1 MDDNSTTGSIFS
13 KLRERLRKIRI
24 ARLKKKIKK
33 DDETKEF
40 INETIKNIKR
50 VVEKDNSKTFT
61 INRKRKYKKAISPIP
76 QKKKSLATS
85 EKKITDKQST
95 KENEIEQNN
104 NSKPKPQKT
113 NEKDFVDNVITRIKE
128 TRKDRE
134 YIRKKGVASSK
145 NKDKTTNVEEK
156 NDIQKNSLEKEKAK
170 DELRTKIIYK
180 IKKEFNRSI
189 DEIEILE
196 AKLYDLR
203 EQNNEELELEKAEKI
218 KEEINETIKK
228 INEIIEKIRPF
239 LISDGGDVEFVK
251 FEIIP
256 KISSALYSV
265 LFITEF
271 IIPLIVFNFNVC
283 SLLILFE
290 YFSFLT
296 TSFNINST
304 KSFNDELILLSI
316 FLAEYSEYKS
326 FTSSFSKPNKFE
338 ISLAEY
344 FLLLITLSITLSIN
358 FKLLTVSAFMLPFN
372 SLSSLCCKIKSTK
385 FIGVIF
391 NLVVCKLYNVYII
404 FVWLVSI
411 PTKFDNSLYEYSLLF
426 SVLFII
432 LYAICSL
439 LRFSL
444 FILLDICSLLLLSRI
459 NLTNWYGV
467 CFQFLV
473 FPLV

>member
-196 AKLYDLR
+196 AKLYDSKR
-203 EQNNEELELEKAEKI
+203 
-218 KEEINETIKK
+218 
-228 INEIIEKIRPF
+228 
-239 LISDGGDVEFVK
+239 
-251 FEIIP
+251 
-256 KISSALYSV
+256 
-265 LFITEF
+265 
-271 IIPLIVFNFNVC
+271 
-283 SLLILFE
+283 
-290 YFSFLT
+290 
-296 TSFNINST
+296 T
-304 KSFNDELILLSI
+304 K
-316 FLAEYSEYKS
+316 
-326 FTSSFSKPNKFE
+326 
-338 ISLAEY
+338 
-344 FLLLITLSITLSIN
+344 
-358 FKLLTVSAFMLPFN
+358 
-372 SLSSLCCKIKSTK
+372 
-385 FIGVIF
+385 
-391 NLVVCKLYNVYII
+391 
-404 FVWLVSI
+404 
-411 PTKFDNSLYEYSLLF
+411 
-426 SVLFII
+426 
-432 LYAICSL
+432 
-439 LRFSL
+439 
-444 FILLDICSLLLLSRI
+444 
-459 NLTNWYGV
+459 
-467 CFQFLV
+467 
-473 FPLV
+473 

>member
-228 INEIIEKIRPF
+228 INEIIEN
-239 LISDGGDVEFVK
+239 
-251 FEIIP
+251 
-256 KISSALYSV
+256 Y
-265 LFITEF
+265 
-271 IIPLIVFNFNVC
+271 
-283 SLLILFE
+283 
-290 YFSFLT
+290 
-296 TSFNINST
+296 NI
-304 KSFNDELILLSI
+304 
-316 FLAEYSEYKS
+316 
-326 FTSSFSKPNKFE
+326 
-338 ISLAEY
+338 
-344 FLLLITLSITLSIN
+344 
-358 FKLLTVSAFMLPFN
+358 
-372 SLSSLCCKIKSTK
+372 
-385 FIGVIF
+385 
-391 NLVVCKLYNVYII
+391 
-404 FVWLVSI
+404 
-411 PTKFDNSLYEYSLLF
+411 
-426 SVLFII
+426 
-432 LYAICSL
+432 
-439 LRFSL
+439 
-444 FILLDICSLLLLSRI
+444 
-459 NLTNWYGV
+459 
-467 CFQFLV
+467 
-473 FPLV
+473 